1 MTWLLVLALSH
12 GSATLGPTEFP
23 TERACIA
30 AGESR
35 RYMGK
40 PVGFVCKETR

>member
-1 MTWLLVLALSH
+1 MTWLLVLALNY
-12 GSATLGPTEFP
+12 GSATLGPSEFP

-40 PVGFVCKETR
+40 PVQFVCKEIR

>member
-1 MTWLLVLALSH
+1 MTWLLVLDLSH

-30 AGESR
+30 AGEGR

-40 PVGFVCKETR
+40 PVSFVCKEVR